1 VTDYPNSREADVND
15 LCRRFSVINTGAISD
30 VLDEMGYR
38 NQVLP
43 AEIQGLTL
51 DQRIAGIALPV
62 EGEATDSQEPEEI
75 FVPVLKMLGDL
86 QASDVIVCQPNADDS
101 AHIGELSAECAQL
114 RGAVIDGGARPGKAP
129 YYRETFIDEGDV
141 DMLRVLRILKRNGF
155 DGVIIPEHTPQL
167 DCKAPWH
174 VGMAYALGYIRAL
187 LQQLDRGA

>member
-1 VTDYPNSREADVND
+1 MAHNPNSREADVND
-15 LCRRFSVINTGAISD
+15 LCRRFSVIYTGAISD

-38 NQVLP
+38 DQVLP